1 MNASALPVADAA
13 LSAPFL
19 QGLSTRDAR
28 SVLAVATPRRF
39 LAHSV
44 VQNQGDRV
52 HNLYLLTE
60 GRARYFYI
68 TPEGRKILF
77 SLIMPGELF
86 ATAVLIPSMHLHLV
100 SVEILQPSRVL
111 VWDKETVHSLTKSY
125 PKLLENALSI
135 VGGYVE
141 WLIHAHIRLACHSAP
156 YRLAQT
162 LLNLARELGGPNP
175 AGRELTVTNEDLAN
189 AANVTP
195 FTASRLMRAWHRAGI
210 LRKGRGKIVL
220 LAPERLFS
228 GKV

>member
-1 MNASALPVADAA
+1 MSVSSLPAADAT
-13 LSAPFL
+13 LNSPFL
-19 QGLSTRDAR
+19 QGLSTRDAH
-28 SVLAVATPRRF
+28 SVLAMAASRRF

-52 HNLYLLTE
+52 HNLYLLIE

-86 ATAVLIPSMHLHLV
+86 ATAVLIPSMNSHLV
-100 SVEILQPSRVL
+100 SVEILQPSRAL
-111 VWDKETVHSLTKSY
+111 VWDKETIHKLTRHY
-125 PKLLENALSI
+125 PQLLENALSI

-141 WLIHAHIRLACHSAP
+141 WLIGAHIRLACHSAP

-162 LLNLARELGGPNP
+162 LLNMARELGGANVI
-175 AGRELTVTNEDLAN
+175 GRELPVTNEDLAN

-195 FTASRLMRAWHRAGI
+195 FTVSRLIRAWHRSGI
-210 LRKGRGKIVL
+210 LRKGRGKLVL
-220 LAPERLFS
+220 LSPERLFS